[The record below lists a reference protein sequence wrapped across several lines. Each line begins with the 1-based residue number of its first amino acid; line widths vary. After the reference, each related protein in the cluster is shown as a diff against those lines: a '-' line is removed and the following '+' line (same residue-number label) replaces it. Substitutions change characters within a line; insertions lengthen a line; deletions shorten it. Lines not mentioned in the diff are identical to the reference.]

1 MEQRKNYIHIVT
13 ALLLITF
20 IIITIIV
27 GILLNKRSK
36 TEKKWKEAVEN
47 TKAYSELYSN
57 SEHKNRAFKLTI
69 DQLKNSN
76 DSIFQKL
83 NEARKDLKVKD
94 SKLKSLQYV
103 SSSFYKV
110 DTITVRDT
118 IFKDSH
124 VNIDTL
130 LSDEWYSVKVGLKYP
145 STVTVEPSFKS
156 IKYIVVSAKKETVN
170 PPKRFFLFR
179 WFQKKQIRLN
189 VDVVEKNPYVQSQ
202 DNRFV
207 EIVR

>member
-1 MEQRKNYIHIVT
+1 MVKNVKYIYLGISILMVVLLVSVY
-13 ALLLITF
+13 ALFST
-20 IIITIIV
+20 
-27 GILLNKRSK
+27 KRSAD
-36 TEKKWKEAVEN
+36 KKWKEAVEN
-47 TKAYSELYSN
+47 AKAYSELFSN
-57 SEHKNRAFKLTI
+57 SENKNRAFKLTI
-69 DQLKNSN
+69 DQLRNSN
-76 DSIFQKL
+76 DSIFKEL
-83 NEARKDLKVKD
+83 NKARKELKVKD

-103 SSSFYKV
+103 SSNFSKV
-110 DTITVRDT
+110 DTITLKGDT

-130 LSDEWYSVKVGLKYP
+130 LFDDWYSVKVGLKYP
-145 STVTVEPSFKS
+145 STVSIEPKFIS

-189 VDVVEKNPYVQSQ
+189 VDVVEKNPYVQNQ

>member
-1 MEQRKNYIHIVT
+1 MVKNVKYIYLGISILMVV
-13 ALLLITF
+13 LLVSIYTLFST
-20 IIITIIV
+20 
-27 GILLNKRSK
+27 KRSAD
-36 TEKKWKEAVEN
+36 KKWKEAVEN
-47 TKAYSELYSN
+47 AKAYSELFSN
-57 SEHKNRAFKLTI
+57 SENKNRAFKLTI
-69 DQLKNSN
+69 DQLRNSN
-76 DSIFQKL
+76 DSIFKDL
-83 NEARKDLKVKD
+83 NKARKELKVKD

-103 SSSFYKV
+103 SSNFSKV
-110 DTITVRDT
+110 DTITLKGDT
-118 IFKDSH
+118 IFKGSH

-130 LSDEWYSVKVGLKYP
+130 LFDDWYSVKVGLKYP
-145 STVTVEPSFKS
+145 STVSIEPKFIS

-189 VDVVEKNPYVQSQ
+189 VDVVEKNPYVQNQ

>member
-1 MEQRKNYIHIVT
+1 MNKNVKYF
-13 ALLLITF
+13 LIC
-20 IIITIIV
+20 
-27 GILLNKRSK
+27 GLILSILSVVNNYFLIKSK
-36 TEKKWKEAVEN
+36 TSTDKKWKEAVEN
-47 TKAYSELYSN
+47 AKAYSELFSN
-57 SEHKNRAFKLTI
+57 SESKNRAFKLTI

-76 DSIFQKL
+76 DSIFQEL
-83 NEARKDLKVKD
+83 NEARKELKVKD

-103 SSSFYKV
+103 SSSFSKV
-110 DTITVRDT
+110 DTISLKGDT

-130 LSDEWYSVKVGLKYP
+130 LSDKWYSVRVGLKYP
-145 STVTVEPSFKS
+145 STVSIEPKFLS

-189 VDVVEKNPYVQSQ
+189 VDVVEENPYVQNQ

>member
-1 MEQRKNYIHIVT
+1 MVKNVKYIYLGISILMVVLLVSIY
-13 ALLLITF
+13 ALFST
-20 IIITIIV
+20 
-27 GILLNKRSK
+27 KRSAD
-36 TEKKWKEAVEN
+36 KKWKEAVEN
-47 TKAYSELYSN
+47 AKAYSELFSN
-57 SEHKNRAFKLTI
+57 SENKNRAFKLTI
-69 DQLKNSN
+69 DQLRNSN
-76 DSIFQKL
+76 DSIFKEL
-83 NEARKDLKVKD
+83 NKARKELKVKD

-103 SSSFYKV
+103 SSNFSKV
-110 DTITVRDT
+110 DTITLKGDT
-118 IFKDSH
+118 IFKDFH

-130 LSDEWYSVKVGLKYP
+130 LFDDWYSVKVGLKYP
-145 STVTVEPSFKS
+145 STVSIEPKFIS

-189 VDVVEKNPYVQSQ
+189 VDVVEKNPYVQNQ

>member
-1 MEQRKNYIHIVT
+1 MEKMKNYLYIYI
-13 ALLLITF
+13 ALLVITSG
-20 IIITIIV
+20 IIIGV
-27 GILLNKRSK
+27 LLNQRSK
-36 TEKKWKEAVEN
+36 TEKKWKNAVEN
-47 TKAYSELYSN
+47 AKAYSELFSN
-57 SEHKNRAFKLTI
+57 SENKNRAFKLTI

-76 DSIFQKL
+76 DSIFKEL
-83 NEARKDLKVKD
+83 NKARKELKVKD

-103 SSSFYKV
+103 SSSFSKV
-110 DTITVRDT
+110 DTITLKGDT

-145 STVTVEPSFKS
+145 STVTVEPTFKS

-189 VDVVEKNPYVQSQ
+189 VDVVEKNPYVQNQ

>member
-1 MEQRKNYIHIVT
+1 MNKNIKYF
-13 ALLLITF
+13 LIC
-20 IIITIIV
+20 
-27 GILLNKRSK
+27 GLILSVLSVINNYYLVKSK
-36 TEKKWKEAVEN
+36 LSADKKWKETVEN
-47 TKAYSELYSN
+47 AKAYSELFSN
-57 SEHKNRAFKLTI
+57 SENKNRAFKLTI

-76 DSIFQKL
+76 DSIFKEL
-83 NEARKDLKVKD
+83 NKARKELKVKD

-103 SSSFYKV
+103 SSSFSKV
-110 DTITVRDT
+110 DTITLKGDT

-124 VNIDTL
+124 IDIDTL

-145 STVTVEPSFKS
+145 STVSIEPKFIS

-189 VDVVEKNPYVQSQ
+189 VDVVEKNPYVQNQ

>member
-1 MEQRKNYIHIVT
+1 MVKNVKYIYLGISI
-13 ALLLITF
+13 L
-20 IIITIIV
+20 IIV
-27 GILLNKRSK
+27 LFVSIYALFSTKRSAD
-36 TEKKWKEAVEN
+36 KKWKEAVEN
-47 TKAYSELYSN
+47 AKAYSELFSN
-57 SEHKNRAFKLTI
+57 SENKNRAFKLTI

-76 DSIFQKL
+76 DSIFQEL
-83 NEARKDLKVKD
+83 NEARKGLKIKD

-103 SSSFYKV
+103 SSSFSKV
-110 DTITVRDT
+110 DTITLKGDT

-130 LSDEWYSVKVGLKYP
+130 LSDEWYSVKLGLKYP
-145 STVTVEPSFKS
+145 STVSIEPKFLS

-189 VDVVEKNPYVQSQ
+189 VDVVEKNPYVQNQ

-207 EIVR
+207 EIVK

>member
-1 MEQRKNYIHIVT
+1 MSKNVKYF
-13 ALLLITF
+13 LICGLVLSVLSV
-20 IIITIIV
+20 INNYYLV
-27 GILLNKRSK
+27 KSK
-36 TEKKWKEAVEN
+36 LSADKKWKEAVEN
-47 TKAYSELYSN
+47 AKAYNELLSN
-57 SEHKNRAFKLTI
+57 SENKNRAFKLTI

-76 DSIFQKL
+76 DFIFKQL
-83 NEARKDLKVKD
+83 NEARRELKVKD

-103 SSSFYKV
+103 SSSFSKV
-110 DTITVRDT
+110 DTITLKGDT
-118 IFKDSH
+118 IFKNSH
-124 VNIDTL
+124 IDIDTL

-145 STVTVEPSFKS
+145 SMVTVEPTFKS
-156 IKYIVVSAKKETVN
+156 IKYIVVSAKKETIN

-189 VDVVEKNPYVQSQ
+189 VDVVEKNPYVQNQ

>member
-1 MEQRKNYIHIVT
+1 MVKNVKYIYLGISILMVVLLVSIY
-13 ALLLITF
+13 ALFST
-20 IIITIIV
+20 
-27 GILLNKRSK
+27 KRSAD
-36 TEKKWKEAVEN
+36 KKWKEAVEN
-47 TKAYSELYSN
+47 AKAYSELFSN
-57 SEHKNRAFKLTI
+57 SENKNRAFKLTI
-69 DQLKNSN
+69 DQLRNSN
-76 DSIFQKL
+76 DSIFKEL
-83 NEARKDLKVKD
+83 NEARKELKVKD

-103 SSSFYKV
+103 SSNFSKV
-110 DTITVRDT
+110 DTITLKGDT

-130 LSDEWYSVKVGLKYP
+130 LFDDWYSVKVGLKYP
-145 STVTVEPSFKS
+145 STVSIEPKFIS

-189 VDVVEKNPYVQSQ
+189 VDVVEKNPYVQNQ

>member
-1 MEQRKNYIHIVT
+1 MVKNVKYIYLGISILMVVLLVSIY
-13 ALLLITF
+13 ALFST
-20 IIITIIV
+20 
-27 GILLNKRSK
+27 KRSAD
-36 TEKKWKEAVEN
+36 KKWKEAVEN
-47 TKAYSELYSN
+47 AKAYSELFSN
-57 SEHKNRAFKLTI
+57 SESKNRAFKLTI

-83 NEARKDLKVKD
+83 NEARKELKVKD

-103 SSSFYKV
+103 SSSFSKV
-110 DTITVRDT
+110 DTITLKGDT

-145 STVTVEPSFKS
+145 STVTVEPTFKS
-156 IKYIVVSAKKETVN
+156 IKYIVVSAKKETIN

-189 VDVVEKNPYVQSQ
+189 VNVVEKNPYMQNQ

>member
-1 MEQRKNYIHIVT
+1 MVKNVKYIYLGISILMVVLLVSIY
-13 ALLLITF
+13 ALFST
-20 IIITIIV
+20 
-27 GILLNKRSK
+27 KRSAD
-36 TEKKWKEAVEN
+36 KKWKEAVEN
-47 TKAYSELYSN
+47 AKAYSELFSN
-57 SEHKNRAFKLTI
+57 SENKNRAFKLTI
-69 DQLKNSN
+69 DQLRNSN
-76 DSIFQKL
+76 DSIFKEL
-83 NEARKDLKVKD
+83 NKARKELKVKD

-103 SSSFYKV
+103 SSNFSKV
-110 DTITVRDT
+110 DTITLKGDT

-130 LSDEWYSVKVGLKYP
+130 LFDDWYSVKVGLKYP
-145 STVTVEPSFKS
+145 STVSIEPKFIS
-156 IKYIVVSAKKETVN
+156 IKYIVISAKKETVN

-189 VDVVEKNPYVQSQ
+189 VDVVEKNPYVQNQ

>member
-1 MEQRKNYIHIVT
+1 MVKNAKYFYLGISILMVVLLVSIY
-13 ALLLITF
+13 ALFST
-20 IIITIIV
+20 
-27 GILLNKRSK
+27 KRSAD
-36 TEKKWKEAVEN
+36 KKWKEAVEN
-47 TKAYSELYSN
+47 AKAYSELFSN
-57 SEHKNRAFKLTI
+57 SENKNRAFKLTI
-69 DQLKNSN
+69 DQLRNSN
-76 DSIFQKL
+76 DSIFKDL
-83 NEARKDLKVKD
+83 NKARKELKVKD

-103 SSSFYKV
+103 SSNFSKV
-110 DTITVRDT
+110 DTITLKGDT

-130 LSDEWYSVKVGLKYP
+130 LFDDWYSVKVGLKYP
-145 STVTVEPSFKS
+145 STVSIEPKFIS

-189 VDVVEKNPYVQSQ
+189 VDVVEKNPYVQNQ

>member
-1 MEQRKNYIHIVT
+1 MNKNIKYF
-13 ALLLITF
+13 LICGLVLSVLSV
-20 IIITIIV
+20 INNCYLV
-27 GILLNKRSK
+27 KSK
-36 TEKKWKEAVEN
+36 LSADKKWKEAVEN
-47 TKAYSELYSN
+47 AKAYSELFSN
-57 SEHKNRAFKLTI
+57 SEGKNRAFKLTI

-76 DSIFQKL
+76 DSIFQEL
-83 NEARKDLKVKD
+83 NDARKELKVKD

-103 SSSFYKV
+103 SSSFSKV
-110 DTITVRDT
+110 DTITLKGDT

-145 STVTVEPSFKS
+145 STVTVEPTFKS

-189 VDVVEKNPYVQSQ
+189 VDVVVKNPYVQNQ

>member
-1 MEQRKNYIHIVT
+1 MNKNVKYF
-13 ALLLITF
+13 LIC
-20 IIITIIV
+20 
-27 GILLNKRSK
+27 GLILSILSVVNNYFLTKSK
-36 TEKKWKEAVEN
+36 TSTDKKWKEAVEN
-47 TKAYSELYSN
+47 AKAYSELFSN
-57 SEHKNRAFKLTI
+57 SESKNRAFKLTI
-69 DQLKNSN
+69 DQLRNSN
-76 DSIFQKL
+76 DSIFKEL
-83 NEARKDLKVKD
+83 NKARKELKVKD

-103 SSSFYKV
+103 SSSFSKV
-110 DTITVRDT
+110 DTITLKGDT

-130 LSDEWYSVKVGLKYP
+130 LFDDWYSVKVGLKYP
-145 STVTVEPSFKS
+145 STVSIEPKFIS

-189 VDVVEKNPYVQSQ
+189 VDVVEKNPYVQNQ

>member
-1 MEQRKNYIHIVT
+1 MVKNVKYIYLGISVLMVVLLVSIY
-13 ALLLITF
+13 ALFST
-20 IIITIIV
+20 
-27 GILLNKRSK
+27 KRSAD
-36 TEKKWKEAVEN
+36 KKWKEAVEN
-47 TKAYSELYSN
+47 VKAYSELFSN
-57 SEHKNRAFKLTI
+57 SENKNRAFKLTI
-69 DQLKNSN
+69 DQLRNSN
-76 DSIFQKL
+76 DSIFKDL
-83 NEARKDLKVKD
+83 NKARKELKVKD

-103 SSSFYKV
+103 SSNFSKV
-110 DTITVRDT
+110 DTITLKGDT

-130 LSDEWYSVKVGLKYP
+130 LFDDWYSVKVGLKYP
-145 STVTVEPSFKS
+145 STVSIEPKFIS

-189 VDVVEKNPYVQSQ
+189 VNVVEKNPYVQNQ

>member
-1 MEQRKNYIHIVT
+1 MNKNVKYF
-13 ALLLITF
+13 LIC
-20 IIITIIV
+20 
-27 GILLNKRSK
+27 GLILSILSVVNNYFLIKSK
-36 TEKKWKEAVEN
+36 TSTDKKWKEAVEN
-47 TKAYSELYSN
+47 AKAYSELFSN
-57 SEHKNRAFKLTI
+57 SESKNRAFKLTI

-76 DSIFQKL
+76 DSIFQEL
-83 NEARKDLKVKD
+83 NEARKELKVKD

-103 SSSFYKV
+103 SSSFSKV
-110 DTITVRDT
+110 DTITLKGDT

-130 LSDEWYSVKVGLKYP
+130 LSDKWYSVRVGLKYP
-145 STVTVEPSFKS
+145 STVSIEPKFLS
-156 IKYIVVSAKKETVN
+156 IKYIVVSAKKETIN

-189 VDVVEKNPYVQSQ
+189 VDVVEKNPYVQNQ

>member
-1 MEQRKNYIHIVT
+1 MNKNVKYF
-13 ALLLITF
+13 LIC
-20 IIITIIV
+20 
-27 GILLNKRSK
+27 GLILSILSVVNNYFLIKSK
-36 TEKKWKEAVEN
+36 TSTDKKWKEAVEN
-47 TKAYSELYSN
+47 AKAYSELFSN
-57 SEHKNRAFKLTI
+57 SESKNRAFKLTI

-76 DSIFQKL
+76 DSIFQEL
-83 NEARKDLKVKD
+83 NEARKELKVKD

-103 SSSFYKV
+103 SSSFSKV
-110 DTITVRDT
+110 DTITLKGDT

-130 LSDEWYSVKVGLKYP
+130 LSDKWYSVRVGLKYP
-145 STVTVEPSFKS
+145 STVSIEPKFLS

-170 PPKRFFLFR
+170 PPKRFFLLR

-189 VDVVEKNPYVQSQ
+189 VDVVEKNPYVQNQ

>member
-1 MEQRKNYIHIVT
+1 MVKNVKYIYLGISILMVVLLVSIY
-13 ALLLITF
+13 ALFST
-20 IIITIIV
+20 
-27 GILLNKRSK
+27 KRSAD
-36 TEKKWKEAVEN
+36 KKWKEAVEN
-47 TKAYSELYSN
+47 AKAYSELFSN
-57 SEHKNRAFKLTI
+57 SENKNRAFKLTI

-76 DSIFQKL
+76 DSIFQEL
-83 NEARKDLKVKD
+83 NEARKELKVKD

-103 SSSFYKV
+103 SSSFSKV
-110 DTITVRDT
+110 DTITLKGDT

-145 STVTVEPSFKS
+145 STVTVEPTFKI
-156 IKYIVVSAKKETVN
+156 IKYIVVSAKKETIN

-189 VDVVEKNPYVQSQ
+189 VDVVEKNPYVQNQ

>member
-1 MEQRKNYIHIVT
+1 MNKNVKYF
-13 ALLLITF
+13 LIC
-20 IIITIIV
+20 
-27 GILLNKRSK
+27 GLILSILSVVNNYFLIKSK
-36 TEKKWKEAVEN
+36 TSTDKKWKEAVEN
-47 TKAYSELYSN
+47 AKAYSELFSN
-57 SEHKNRAFKLTI
+57 SESKNRAFKLTI

-76 DSIFQKL
+76 DSIFQEL
-83 NEARKDLKVKD
+83 NEARKELKVKD

-103 SSSFYKV
+103 SSSFSKV
-110 DTITVRDT
+110 DTISLKGDT

-130 LSDEWYSVKVGLKYP
+130 LSDKWYSVRVGLKYP
-145 STVTVEPSFKS
+145 STVSIEPKFLS

-189 VDVVEKNPYVQSQ
+189 VDVVEKNPYVQNQ

>member
-1 MEQRKNYIHIVT
+1 MVKNVKYIYLGISILMVVLLVSIY
-13 ALLLITF
+13 ALFST
-20 IIITIIV
+20 
-27 GILLNKRSK
+27 KRSAD
-36 TEKKWKEAVEN
+36 KKWKEAVEN
-47 TKAYSELYSN
+47 AKAYSELFSN
-57 SEHKNRAFKLTI
+57 SENKNRAFKLTI
-69 DQLKNSN
+69 DQLRNSN
-76 DSIFQKL
+76 DSIFKDL
-83 NEARKDLKVKD
+83 NKARKELKVKD

-103 SSSFYKV
+103 SSNFSKV
-110 DTITVRDT
+110 DTITLKGDT

-130 LSDEWYSVKVGLKYP
+130 LFDDWYSVKVGLKYP
-145 STVTVEPSFKS
+145 STVSIEPKFIS

-189 VDVVEKNPYVQSQ
+189 VDVVEKNPYVQNQ